1 MRGDEPES
9 RCEAVWKAQE
19 EEKMPMTPEEIC
31 RTAGA
36 FEKKIVREYW
46 LVLGLLALFIARAA
60 MYVIRYPEPLIRV
73 GFASGVAVFLYIGLR
88 WARNGPP
95 RRIRAAA
102 KAEPCARFLRN
113 ELEAKRQRLLE
124 IRWTLFL
131 LFPGM
136 LASWWGGGPVAIAK
150 SLGMDAPWYTRFQES
165 PAPLIG
171 FALLLAFCWAG
182 FGREARAIGREIE
195 KLGNE

>member
-1 MRGDEPES
+1 MQGDDPES
-9 RCEAVWKAQE
+9 RYEGVWKAQE
-19 EEKMPMTPEEIC
+19 EEKMQMTPEEIC
-31 RTAGA
+31 RRAGA

-60 MYVIRYPEPLIRV
+60 MYVIRFPAPLIRV
-73 GFASGVAVFLYIGLR
+73 GFASGIAVFLYIALR

-95 RRIRAAA
+95 RRIRLAAEP
-102 KAEPCARFLRN
+102 EPCARFLRN
-113 ELEAKRQRLLE
+113 ELEGKRQRLLE

-136 LASWWGGGPVAIAK
+136 LASWWGGAPVAIAK
-150 SLGMDAPWYTRFQES
+150 SLGLDAPWYTRFQES

-171 FALLLAFCWAG
+171 FAVLLLVCWAG
-182 FGREARAIGREIE
+182 FGKEARAIRREIE
-195 KLGNE
+195 KLGGE